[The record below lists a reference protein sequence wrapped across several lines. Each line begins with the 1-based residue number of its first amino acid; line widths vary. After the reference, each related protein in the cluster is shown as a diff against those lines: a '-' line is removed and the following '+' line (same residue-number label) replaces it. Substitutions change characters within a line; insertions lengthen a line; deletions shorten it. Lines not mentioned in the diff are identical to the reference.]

1 MNLSP
6 HLQWTSHADR
16 AWIANCLLTTLLP
29 ILHQDLMFLQ
39 PHLCRNQGLWR
50 IAPVEKWA
58 ALSANG
64 VNKVEDPRQFTKK
77 DLFDILN
84 LRWKLNVIPWHR
96 KRRRW
101 SDQLFESNALD
112 QTNRSNFHRFS
123 ARDQEMMWVIASLL
137 RNHLANQGRRQEF
150 WCCQVSTCASES
162 MKEYERHNNP
172 WFLKRKWNLTS
183 ESLFN
188 LCRQHESSSCFTV
201 ILWILF
207 LHFPAHQ
214 VLHVLILLH
223 QHLSL
228 QRPETEQLQQLNGA
242 VTEVDWHHQRET
254 K

>member
-1 MNLSP
+1 MLSP
-6 HLQWTSHADR
+6 D
-16 AWIANCLLTTLLP
+16 I
-29 ILHQDLMFLQ
+29 
-39 PHLCRNQGLWR
+39 
-50 IAPVEKWA
+50 EKGEHS
-58 ALSANG
+58 L
-64 VNKVEDPRQFTKK
+64 
-77 DLFDILN
+77 ILN
-84 LRWKLNVIPWHR
+84 T
-96 KRRRW
+96 
-101 SDQLFESNALD
+101 LD
-112 QTNRSNFHRFS
+112 QTNGPSFLRFS

-137 RNHLANQGRRQEF
+137 RNHLANRGRRQEF
-150 WCCQVSTCASES
+150 WGCQVSTCALES
-162 MKEYERHNNP
+162 MKEYERHYNP

-254 K
+254 KSGSLHSFLPNISKEPTFHGQISRCCFSHTRCCTLS